1 MKSSG
6 TIYYYQV
13 ALIAIFLSCQT
24 KAVSQEYQINVK
36 LAGNVNGKKV
46 YLKNSDRTIVDSSL
60 IEGGALQFKG
70 KIKYPTLYTLTI
82 MDKRQ
87 PNPNYQP
94 VIPIFLE
101 SSKVH
106 VSASLD
112 SLSNEVNFRNG
123 QYNYSRVKVEGS
135 SAHKV
140 YVDYLKGYDP
150 LFAVRKV
157 AFRKYLDYLNSGD
170 SENASVSEGIELV
183 SKVDKAA
190 KKRDD
195 YIKQYIKDHPKS
207 LVSVFIASDNLN
219 PYSVDEIDDI
229 VASLS
234 PDVLKTDPGK
244 SFLQRAN
251 QVKKSAAGA
260 MYTNLSFKDDKG
272 TVVQLSDYVAKG
284 KYVLLEFWASW
295 CVPCRADIP
304 HLKKNYSLY
313 HPEGFEVISVSM
325 DDKKD
330 SWLKAVKEEQ
340 MDWLQL
346 SDLKAFKGA
355 VSNVYNF
362 SGVPTCIL
370 IDPKGRILTRNMRGS
385 WMDKRLIEIYG
396 NKFKS
401 K

>member
-1 MKSSG
+1 MKSSAA
-6 TIYYYQV
+6 IYY
-13 ALIAIFLSCQT
+13 LIAFIAISFSCQT
-24 KAVSQEYQINVK
+24 KAFSQEYHIKVK
-36 LAGNVNGKKV
+36 LAGNVNGKRV
-46 YLKNSDRTIVDSSL
+46 YLKNSDRAIVDSTL
-60 IEGGALQFKG
+60 IQGGTFQFNG

-82 MDKRQ
+82 MDKQQR
-87 PNPNYQP
+87 NPNYQP
-94 VIPIFLE
+94 VIPVFLE
-101 SSKVH
+101 TSKVTI
-106 VSASLD
+106 SANLD

-135 SAHKV
+135 SAHQV
-140 YVDYLKGYDP
+140 YVDYLNGYDP

-170 SENASVSEGIELV
+170 YENASVSEGIALV
-183 SKVDKAA
+183 KQVDEAA

-195 YIKQYIKDHPKS
+195 YIKQYIKDHPGS
-207 LVSVFIASDNLN
+207 SVSVFIASDNLN
-219 PYSVDEIDDI
+219 LYSVKEIDEIM
-229 VASLS
+229 ASLS
-234 PDVLKTDPGK
+234 PAVLKTDPGK
-244 SFLQRAN
+244 SFLKRAN
-251 QVKKSAAGA
+251 NAKKSAAGA
-260 MYTNLSFKDDKG
+260 MYTNLPFNDDQG
-272 TVVQLSDYVAKG
+272 AAVQLSNYIGKG

-325 DDKKD
+325 DDNKD

-340 MDWLQL
+340 MDWLQV

-362 SGVPTCIL
+362 NGVPTCIL
-370 IDPKGRILTRNMRGS
+370 IDPEGKIVTRNMRGS
-385 WMDKRLIEIYG
+385 WMDMKLIEIYG